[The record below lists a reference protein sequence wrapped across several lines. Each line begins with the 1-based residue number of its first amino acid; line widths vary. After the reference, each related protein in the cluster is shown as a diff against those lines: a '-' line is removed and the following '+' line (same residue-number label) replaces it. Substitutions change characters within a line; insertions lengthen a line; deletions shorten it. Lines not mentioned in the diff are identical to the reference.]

1 MEHELRPIRY
11 DLLQQPSRM
20 GQCFVVRG
28 LEVEVASQG
37 ESPGHAL
44 GDLREALE
52 LYFEGVGP
60 TELPVTPIL
69 APVTVELPQP

>member
-1 MEHELRPIRY
+1 MTHPVRLTAAITRE
-11 DLLQQPSRM
+11 
-20 GQCFVVRG
+20 GQWYVARC

-37 ESPGHAL
+37 ESLDQAL
-44 GDLREALE
+44 DNLREALE
-52 LYFEGVGP
+52 LYFEDVDL